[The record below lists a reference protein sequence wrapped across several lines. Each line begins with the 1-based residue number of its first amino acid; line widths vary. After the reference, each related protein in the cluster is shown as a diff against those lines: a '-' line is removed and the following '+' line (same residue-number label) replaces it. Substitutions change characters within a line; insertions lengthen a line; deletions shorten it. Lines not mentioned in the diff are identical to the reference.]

1 MGTIF
6 KLYGLRTHIE
16 SWGGTPITRFSWYQQ
31 KYLWKIKKKKLRLF
45 LALKSLMGHKLL
57 GN

>member
-31 KYLWKIKKKKLRLF
+31 KYLWKIKKNISGQ
-45 LALKSLMGHKLL
+45 KSFPSTFKAGRI
-57 GN
+57 

>member
-31 KYLWKIKKKKLRLF
+31 KYLWKIKKKLF
-45 LALKSLMGHKLL
+45 PKNHQMRT
-57 GN
+57 NIDINF